1 MKKFKIVAIAVMLA
15 FLVTIPGFVHAD
27 ETVVTPNKLIVFKID
42 DLNYYTQ
49 EIGTDK
55 VDSVKMDA
63 APMIKE
69 GRTFVP
75 VRFLGNALGI
85 DNNNII
91 WNNSNRTATLK
102 SNNELKL
109 TIGKKAITINNEE
122 NAIDV
127 APMIVNP
134 GRTMLPA
141 RYVAEGLG
149 FKVDWDENN
158 RIVICYPEDQ
168 EKPSI
173 DVILNE
179 INKDKKPEQNIPVV
193 LPETKIKGTPFY
205 QATPEQI
212 EACKNAPMPSFTTK
226 DFNQN
231 TTSSKEA
238 AYRNWNYRFNKVP
251 YKFITDKSL
260 VYRGGSSFFRGY
272 IDMNDGKGLRMAD
285 LLFWDKGCAIV
296 DANTHERL
304 ELIEWWGY

>member
-1 MKKFKIVAIAVMLA
+1 MKKFKLVALAVMLA
-15 FLVTIPGFVHAD
+15 FLVTVPGFVQAD

-85 DNNNII
+85 DNTNII

-109 TIGKKAITINNEE
+109 TIGKKAITVNDSET
-122 NAIDV
+122 AIDV

-149 FKVDWDENN
+149 FKVDWDNEN
-158 RIVICYPEDQ
+158 RIVICYPENQ
-168 EKPSI
+168 EKPSV
-173 DVILNE
+173 DAILNE
-179 INKDKKPEQNIPVV
+179 IGRAHV
-193 LPETKIKGTPFY
+193 
-205 QATPEQI
+205 
-212 EACKNAPMPSFTTK
+212 
-226 DFNQN
+226 
-231 TTSSKEA
+231 
-238 AYRNWNYRFNKVP
+238 
-251 YKFITDKSL
+251 
-260 VYRGGSSFFRGY
+260 
-272 IDMNDGKGLRMAD
+272 
-285 LLFWDKGCAIV
+285 
-296 DANTHERL
+296 
-304 ELIEWWGY
+304 